1 MKLKAWLVGIFDLK
15 AEEETFSCDSRVHY
29 NHYKAHH
36 PRKHKVVFCKALFK
50 KQKKEKQTDWFT
62 NFIAWNFLD
71 RVLGIVTISLTTPQ
85 NTMAFIWRKMTNQSN
100 QWEADYK
107 KCNVVHVWH
116 ISLAHDES
124 W

>member
-1 MKLKAWLVGIFDLK
+1 MKLKAWLVAIFDLK

-50 KQKKEKQTDWFT
+50 KQKKEKQTDWVT

-107 KCNVVHVWH
+107 KM
-116 ISLAHDES
+116 
-124 W
+124 